1 MTDFEM
7 EAQQALSA
15 KGDIERQLA
24 SAAVCPPWRHVAF
37 AALMAALVA
46 APALEMPLRMAALIL
61 ILVAVALIVRSDRKR
76 LGMFING
83 YRRGRTL
90 YVTLPMLAINL
101 ALYAASFHF
110 AREIGEAWPS
120 LALAA
125 IAFAVSLIGSI
136 LWQRVFR
143 SELGA

>member
-1 MTDFEM
+1 
-7 EAQQALSA
+7 
-15 KGDIERQLA
+15 
-24 SAAVCPPWRHVAF
+24 
-37 AALMAALVA
+37 
-46 APALEMPLRMAALIL
+46 MAALIL

-101 ALYAASFHF
+101 ALYAASFHV
-110 AREIGEAWPS
+110 AREVGEAWPS

-125 IAFAVSLIGSI
+125 IAFIVSLIGSI